1 MDEQDLIYRLRV
13 FPATLILIGLII
25 SFILGL
31 FFVTLVS
38 TDKNE

>member
-1 MDEQDLIYRLRV
+1 MYEIFLDFLWIV

-38 TDKNE
+38 NDEK